1 MKTLY
6 QLFAIL
12 FAFSPVSSVAQ
23 AKEEKIVFE
32 YAVDLF
38 QNAKHQEAADSFK
51 KFMADFP
58 KSRLKGRAHFNLA
71 LSFRAL
77 GDTARAK
84 ATFHEILEMNYN
96 EKDENSLMEPY
107 TLYKHHSCRMLALIA
122 LNEHDYTAAERYIEM
137 FDKKFPYQHFCG
149 NEWAAYNMF
158 KAVMLARVYTGTN
171 RFEKALQALVP
182 YTFSDALASNQEVL
196 EELEVILRREYTKP
210 EIKAELLNAIESLQ
224 VTQKKNRTVA
234 TITLFKTNVEVE
246 DYAFEKESKESA
258 LEHYKKVVMSNE
270 FFKKY
275 LE

>member
-1 MKTLY
+1 MKALH
-6 QLFAIL
+6 QLLAIL
-12 FAFSPVSSVAQ
+12 FAFSPVFTVAQ
-23 AKEEKIVFE
+23 GKEEKIVFE

-38 QNAKHQEAADSFK
+38 QNEKHQEAANSFK

-84 ATFHEILEMNYN
+84 VTFHEILQMGYN

-107 TLYKHHSCRMLALIA
+107 TLYKHHSCRMLALMA
-122 LNEHDYTAAERYIEM
+122 LDEHDYTAAERYIEM

-149 NEWAAYNMF
+149 NEWAAYDMF
-158 KAVMLARVYTGTN
+158 KAVLLAKVYTGTN
-171 RFEKALQALVP
+171 RFEKAVKTLVP
-182 YTFSDALASNQEVL
+182 YTFSDALASNEKVL
-196 EELEVILRREYTKP
+196 EELEVIVRREYTKP
-210 EIKAELLNAIESLQ
+210 EIKAELINAIESLQ
-224 VTQKKNRTVA
+224 VTQKKDRTIA

-246 DYAFEKESKESA
+246 DYFLEKETNESA
-258 LEHYKKVVMSNE
+258 VEHYKKLVMSNG